1 MWEGSGNNYAYI
13 VTDDKTKDAVVI
25 DPANPSEVLPTLKK
39 TIDSGV
45 NLKSII
51 NTHHH
56 HDHAGGN
63 AEMLQSYPLPI
74 IGGKD
79 CSKVSKTPA
88 HNEEFSVGNIKVK
101 ALHTP
106 CHTQDSI
113 CFFFEDGNERAVFTG
128 DTLFIGG
135 CGRFFEGTPEEMDK
149 ALNQTLAALPDDTK
163 VYPGHEYTKGNV
175 KFGIKV
181 MQSEPIKKLEAF
193 VNANKQTQG
202 KFTIGDEKEH
212 NVFMKLDA
220 LSDFADYVQ
229 QQQALRKPPI
239 TNTSTTSSGNSAA
252 NASKQEHAEL
262 DILDTLDL
270 ADDKPKVRL
279 KDLFLDEGETKDD
292 SIKQLFD
299 FIVGRID
306 EGHGECLFDVGLEDN
321 GDTQAL
327 TEAEWDAALARI
339 HGVLKPMNANI
350 RPLITKNVPDSAVD
364 VGNELKKERGCVG
377 KFLIRRQPEEVDNV
391 IETRIAVVGN
401 VDAGKSTLLGVL
413 VKGGLDDGRGRMR
426 VNLFRHKH
434 EMESGRTSS
443 VGMEIMGFDTKGEVV
458 VSGVPGRK
466 LSWEEIGK
474 RSAKVIS
481 FTDLAGHERYLRTTV
496 FGLLSSEPN
505 YCLLMVAANNGLIG
519 MSKEH
524 LGIALA
530 LNVPVMVVITKIDIC
545 PPHILQQTLTQL
557 QKILKS
563 PGARKIPIFIKNREE
578 CVNTA
583 SQFISQRICP
593 IFQVSNVTGESLDM
607 VREFLNILP
616 HHGKYDPDAPFEFH
630 VNDTFSVPFVGTV
643 VSGVVK
649 SGVVHAGD
657 TVLVG
662 PDSLGQFTTTTVR
675 SIERKRIPVPACSAG
690 QSASFALRRVRR
702 KDVRKGMVVL
712 LAKSE
717 ANPNAPISQPKVY
730 REFVAEVLI
739 LSHATTIRTK
749 YQAML
754 HVGPISQT
762 CAIIDIDRAYIRTG
776 DRATVAFR
784 FVQRP
789 EFLAVGDR
797 ILFREGRTKGLGIVK
812 QVGYDTSKPLN
823 AEAVKEREKMEEDR
837 KAGVKPSALAAQ

>member
-1 MWEGSGNNYAYI
+1 MTTRAERYKQAPQ
-13 VTDDKTKDAVVI
+13 TA
-25 DPANPSEVLPTLKK
+25 AERR
-39 TIDSGV
+39 
-45 NLKSII
+45 
-51 NTHHH
+51 
-56 HDHAGGN
+56 AG
-63 AEMLQSYPLPI
+63 E
-74 IGGKD
+74 
-79 CSKVSKTPA
+79 T
-88 HNEEFSVGNIKVK
+88 
-101 ALHTP
+101 
-106 CHTQDSI
+106 
-113 CFFFEDGNERAVFTG
+113 
-128 DTLFIGG
+128 
-135 CGRFFEGTPEEMDK
+135 
-149 ALNQTLAALPDDTK
+149 
-163 VYPGHEYTKGNV
+163 
-175 KFGIKV
+175 
-181 MQSEPIKKLEAF
+181 
-193 VNANKQTQG
+193 
-202 KFTIGDEKEH
+202 
-212 NVFMKLDA
+212 A
-220 LSDFADYVQ
+220 LSEFADYVN
-229 QQQALRKPPI
+229 QAQAQRKPPI
-239 TNTSTTSSGNSAA
+239 GVPTSAA
-252 NASKQEHAEL
+252 PKTEHAEL

-279 KDLFLDEGETKDD
+279 KHLLLDD
-292 SIKQLFD
+292 SESKDETVKQLQGIIENRLED
-299 FIVGRID
+299 
-306 EGHGECLFDVGLEDN
+306 GHGECLFDIGLEDN
-321 GDTQAL
+321 GDSQLL
-327 TEAEWDAALARI
+327 TDSEWHAACKRLDAILSK
-339 HGVLKPMNANI
+339 LKADSRM
-350 RPLITKNVPDSAVD
+350 LMTKNVPDSKVD
-364 VGNELKKERGCVG
+364 VGNELKKEHGCVG
-377 KFLIRRQPEEVDNV
+377 KVLLRRHPADIDDT

-413 VKGGLDDGRGRMR
+413 VKGGLDDGRGKMR

-434 EMESGRTSS
+434 EIESGRTSS

-530 LNVPVMVVITKIDIC
+530 LNVPVMVCITKIDIC

-557 QKILKS
+557 TKILKS

-583 SQFISQRICP
+583 TQFVSQRICP
-593 IFQVSNVTGESLDM
+593 IFQVSNVTGESLDL

-616 HHGKYDPDAPFEFH
+616 HHGKYDVDAPFEFH

-643 VSGVVK
+643 VSGIVK
-649 SGVVHAGD
+649 SGVIHAGD
-657 TVLVG
+657 EVQIG
-662 PDSLGQFTTTTVR
+662 PDSLGQFTKSTIR

-690 QSASFALRRVRR
+690 QSASFALRKVRR

-712 LAKSE
+712 LSKSE
-717 ANPNAPISQPKVY
+717 ANPLAPVAQPKVY

-754 HVGPISQT
+754 HVGPVSQT

-812 QVGYDTSKPLN
+812 QVGYDPNAPLN
-823 AEAVKEREKMEEDR
+823 PQSAEEREKV
-837 KAGVKPSALAAQ
+837 AGAHGNAGGERQTAAVGA